1 LRRLEV
7 KVYNHQFQ
15 NRGVLARIRRKLE
28 RSVTQGECVLLD
40 GEGVEGLSPQDL
52 YALIAG
58 LSGRTRIKQKFVASD
73 NPIAPWYPPKWEIN
87 DLINKDTHHAS
98 I

>member
-1 LRRLEV
+1 MRRLEI

-52 YALIAG
+52 YALVAG
-58 LSGRTRIKQKFVASD
+58 L
-73 NPIAPWYPPKWEIN
+73 PE
-87 DLINKDTHHAS
+87 NKIRAIGFPALRPFPLPSALH
-98 I
+98 

>member
-1 LRRLEV
+1 M

-28 RSVTQGECVLLD
+28 RSVAQGECVLLD

-52 YALIAG
+52 YALVAG
-58 LSGRTRIKQKFVASD
+58 LPENKIRAIGFPALRPFPLPSAS
-73 NPIAPWYPPKWEIN
+73 
-87 DLINKDTHHAS
+87 H
-98 I
+98 

>member
-1 LRRLEV
+1 M

-52 YALIAG
+52 NSLVRGLPENKIRAIGFPALRPFPLPSA
-58 LSGRTRIKQKFVASD
+58 L
-73 NPIAPWYPPKWEIN
+73 
-87 DLINKDTHHAS
+87 H
-98 I
+98 

>member
-15 NRGVLARIRRKLE
+15 NRGVLARIRRKLV

-52 YALIAG
+52 YALVAG
-58 LSGRTRIKQKFVASD
+58 L
-73 NPIAPWYPPKWEIN
+73 PE
-87 DLINKDTHHAS
+87 NKIRAIGFPALRPFPLPSALH
-98 I
+98 

>member
-1 LRRLEV
+1 LRRLEI

-40 GEGVEGLSPQDL
+40 GEGVEGLAPQDL
-52 YALIAG
+52 YALVVG
-58 LSGRTRIKQKFVASD
+58 LPENKIR
-73 NPIAPWYPPKWEIN
+73 PIGFPALRPFPLPPR
-87 DLINKDTHHAS
+87 LR
-98 I
+98 

>member
-28 RSVTQGECVLLD
+28 RAVTQGECVLLD

-52 YALIAG
+52 YALVAG
-58 LSGRTRIKQKFVASD
+58 L
-73 NPIAPWYPPKWEIN
+73 PE
-87 DLINKDTHHAS
+87 NKIRAIGFPALRPFPLPSALH
-98 I
+98 